1 MDVPIYFINH
11 YYTNNFKLKTNK
23 FMSPKNIIETL
34 IQQHREL
41 KSSLEQAQKTNHKE
55 DAEQIISNLNDF
67 KNLLIKHLD
76 IEDNT
81 FYPEIIQK
89 MEEKK
94 MDIEQTKTFIAEM
107 KDIAKTVMEF
117 LEKYSETSKIQE
129 DENFP
134 EELETIYRT
143 YLIRM
148 TSEEDGVYL
157 Y

>member
-1 MDVPIYFINH
+1 
-11 YYTNNFKLKTNK
+11 
-23 FMSPKNIIETL
+23 MSPKNIIETL